1 MPVDTEA
8 LTAASAAAAA
18 PEPEPDASTLSLD
31 QALSALEKVRK
42 ESAGRRVEHA
52 PFKDAFNNLD
62 AGERDFVLDAIK
74 AIKQGD
80 GSAGAKQWLDFG
92 KQIAGEDIY
101 NEWVGTAAET
111 IAAVQEAAN
120 AVTQDKPA
128 IPAPV
133 AAPVPAAAPA
143 VDVNKIVA
151 DAVSAAVQGVTR
163 SQADRDN
170 QVQAVAYQKEA
181 EGLGFTRDTPQYRAL
196 FDIAIADGLTLPEA
210 KESYDKTFGNAPKAP
225 AVPKTAAAGQGSGSV
240 VASEKDERPAVDKLE
255 ELVARSIKE
264 G

>member
-1 MPVDTEA
+1 MPADTEA
-8 LTAASAAAAA
+8 LTAASAAPAA
-18 PEPEPDASTLSLD
+18 PEPEADASTLSLD

-52 PFKDAFNNLD
+52 PFKDVFNNLD
-62 AGERDFVLDAIK
+62 AGERDFVLEAIK

-80 GSAGAKQWLDFG
+80 GSTGAKQWLDFG

-101 NEWVGTAAET
+101 NEWVSTAAET

-128 IPAPV
+128 IP
-133 AAPVPAAAPA
+133 VPAAVPAAPA

-151 DAVSAAVQGVTR
+151 DAVAAAVQGVTR
-163 SQADRDN
+163 NQADRDN
-170 QVQAVAYQKEA
+170 QIQAAAYQKEA
-181 EGLGFTRDTPQYRAL
+181 EGLGFTRDTAQYRAL
-196 FDIAIADGLTLPEA
+196 FDIAIADKVSLAEA
-210 KESYDKTFGNAPKAP
+210 KETYDKTFGNAPTAP
-225 AVPKTAAAGQGSGSV
+225 AVPKTAAAGQGIGSV
-240 VASEKDERPAVDKLE
+240 QATGEKDERPAVEKLE
-255 ELVARSIKE
+255 ELVARSIAE